1 MIESLRSAVSSRG
14 RFRNLNQ
21 TSVFCNLP
29 PVGGHLHK
37 KEVLLKLL
45 DTFAPTSAR
54 KNSSFPRGAS
64 KEQSSVFLEAQ
75 TANVK
80 CFRECF
86 RILICLTPT
95 FIELH
100 KFRGGCLQP
109 CSRNRSIIN
118 GCLGEAKTPSS
129 TQNPP
134 RDSLWGGL
142 GVTWT
147 FGPSGLHCKSA

>member
-1 MIESLRSAVSSRG
+1 MKHLCTVTRHQGVGTVAE
-14 RFRNLNQ
+14 
-21 TSVFCNLP
+21 
-29 PVGGHLHK
+29 VGGFTRTRIIFF
-37 KEVLLKLL
+37 

-54 KNSSFPRGAS
+54 KTSSFPRGAS
-64 KEQSSVFLEAQ
+64 KEQSSVFSAAQ

-86 RILICLTPT
+86 RILVGQTQT

-100 KFRGGCLQP
+100 KFRGGCPQP
-109 CSRNRSIIN
+109 CSRNQSIIN

-134 RDSLWGGL
+134 RDSLWGETQGYL
-142 GVTWT
+142 HLRSLR
-147 FGPSGLHCKSA
+147 PSL